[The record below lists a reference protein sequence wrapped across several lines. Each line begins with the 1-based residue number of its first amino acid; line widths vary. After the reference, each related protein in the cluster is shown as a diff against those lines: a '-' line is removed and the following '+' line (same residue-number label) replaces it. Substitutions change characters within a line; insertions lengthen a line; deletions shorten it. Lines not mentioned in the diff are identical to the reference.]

1 MERTLRVHVE
11 TTGQRVTGWDKKA
24 AQQSTACMM
33 MTKFAAVIV
42 LNIGSQRQRA
52 QPLSTVQQP
61 YLLALG
67 ISATYFTVPQRG
79 YGEEEGTCGRQK
91 TQGSQRRTGPT
102 GRERPWWWERNTA
115 CRRLPLAGWSGS
127 TSKASR

>member
-67 ISATYFTVPQRG
+67 ISATYFTVPQ
-79 YGEEEGTCGRQK
+79 
-91 TQGSQRRTGPT
+91 
-102 GRERPWWWERNTA
+102 
-115 CRRLPLAGWSGS
+115 SG
-127 TSKASR
+127 